1 VGVDVQIMSSLTSI
15 LSLRGER
22 RHWVELFYNQ
32 FMDPNLKA
40 IHSIIGSSLKEREV
54 ENCGCL
60 KESLGLKAKEL
71 ISLVGAGGK
80 TTLMFRLA
88 RDLVAEGK
96 KVVTTTTTKILEPS
110 SGETAFLI
118 VNQDEEKLKQSVFSH
133 LDKYRHITITSERLG
148 LGKLKGVSSDLVN
161 DLWSSNEIDYLIIE
175 ADGASGH
182 PMKAPRD
189 KEPVIPSSTTLV
201 VAILGVDGVGVELN
215 EVNAFRSE
223 LISKMTGIPLGEKMT
238 DEGMAVLLTDP
249 KGIFKGAPPLSR
261 VIAFLNKVD
270 IPDGAAKAKG
280 VAQKILE
287 KKHPQIER
295 IVLGQLRNEPAIVEV
310 IFRNYTA

>member
-1 VGVDVQIMSSLTSI
+1 MNPDQKVV
-15 LSLRGER
+15 
-22 RHWVELFYNQ
+22 Y
-32 FMDPNLKA
+32 
-40 IHSIIGSSLKEREV
+40 SIIERLVKERKG
-54 ENCGCL
+54 NGSGCL

-88 RDLVAEGK
+88 KELVAEGN
-96 KVVTTTTTKILEPS
+96 KVVTTTTTKIFEPS

-118 VNQDEEKLKQSVFSH
+118 VNQDEEELKQSISSH
-133 LDKYRHITITSERLG
+133 LDKYRHISITSERLG

-175 ADGASGH
+175 ADGASGR
-182 PMKAPRD
+182 PIKAPRD

-215 EVNAFRSE
+215 EVNAFQPE

-238 DEGMAVLLTDP
+238 DEAMAALITDP
-249 KGIFKGAPPLSR
+249 EGIFKGALPSSR

-270 IPDGAAKAKG
+270 IPEGAVKAKG

-295 IVLGQLRNEPAIVEV
+295 IVLGQLMKEPPVVEIIFSRNLS
-310 IFRNYTA
+310 